1 VSKKFLQTACLFF
14 VSTLLLAGAPPG
26 KKGKVK
32 KVLDGD
38 TIVLES
44 GECVRYLG
52 VDSPEEEEPFHD
64 EAARVN
70 DSLVFGRT
78 VTMEFDRKVKDRYG
92 RLLGYVWLDTL
103 LVNDFLLRRGLVTVY
118 HLPPNDRYL
127 ARFVSSAKFARGKKL
142 GVWSRTLAPSDYYI
156 GNKKTYRV
164 HRPDCPQARGI
175 KAQNKVEFT
184 RLFDAADAGYAF
196 CRSCKP

>member
-1 VSKKFLQTACLFF
+1 MNKKFVQFF
-14 VSTLLLAGAPPG
+14 CLLLASAVLVAGTPPG

-44 GECVRYLG
+44 GERIRYLC
-52 VDSPEEEEPFHD
+52 VDSPEEGEPFHD

-70 DSLVFGRT
+70 DSLVFGKT
-78 VTMEFDRKVKDRYG
+78 VTVEFDRKVKDRYG
-92 RLLGYVWLDTL
+92 RYLGYVWQDTL
-103 LVNDFLLRRGLVTVY
+103 LINDFLLKRGLVTVY
-118 HLPPNDRYL
+118 HFPPNDRYL
-127 ARFVSSAKFARGKKL
+127 ARFVNSAKSAHGKRL
-142 GVWSRTLAPSDYYI
+142 GVWSLAHSPSDYYL
-156 GNKKTYRV
+156 GNKKSYRV
-164 HRPDCPQARGI
+164 HRPECPQARGI
-175 KAQNKVEFT
+175 KAKNRIEFK